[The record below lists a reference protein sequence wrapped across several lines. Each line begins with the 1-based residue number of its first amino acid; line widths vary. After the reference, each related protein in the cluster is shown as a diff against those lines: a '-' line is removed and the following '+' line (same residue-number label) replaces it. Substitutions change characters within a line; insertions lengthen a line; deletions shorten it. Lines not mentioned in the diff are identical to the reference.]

1 MTAVIA
7 TSPSSLPSNSR
18 LYAKLSVLR
27 PFNVASVIGL
37 NDDPNA
43 DCDMRWNHYP
53 SAVGESRRLIGRR
66 GGLAFH
72 RWFGFRDFQ
81 RDAGRQLNSDRGRVE
96 YRQNDLHTLLKPLG
110 LIPDHLRRNWNLV
123 VGASIHEMV
132 AIGVCIKEVK
142 ILVLDECPLHLL
154 CRLVSICNLDP
165 IGKAAHVDLSCWS
178 SFTRVK
184 AFRRKNYTQ
193 LAVFS
198 FNNIAFAD

>member
-7 TSPSSLPSNSR
+7 TSPSSLPATHAP
-18 LYAKLSVLR
+18 YAKLSVLR
-27 PFNVASVIGL
+27 PFDVASVVGL

-53 SAVGESRRLIGRR
+53 SAVRESRRLVGGR

-72 RWFGFRDFQ
+72 RGFGFCNFQ
-81 RDAGRQLNSDRGRVE
+81 RDPGRQLNGDRDRVE
-96 YRQNDLHTLLKPLG
+96 YRQNNLHTLLEPLG
-110 LIPDHLRRNWNLV
+110 LIPDHLRRNLNLV

-154 CRLVSICNLDP
+154 
-165 IGKAAHVDLSCWS
+165 
-178 SFTRVK
+178 
-184 AFRRKNYTQ
+184 
-193 LAVFS
+193 
-198 FNNIAFAD
+198 